1 MVEIAD
7 ELEKAYKTIRE
18 AKLVGCVREAM
29 IVGFVVCPLIELCPH
44 APKKDIGDALRNDIS
59 YGRLSYYDDS
69 DPDLDQKILEDI
81 NDVMKILEEAKQI
94 SAKCPLNKLL
104 EGSQ

>member
-1 MVEIAD
+1 MVELKEVIK
-7 ELEKAYKTIRE
+7 KAYKEIRE

-29 IVGFVVCPLIELCPH
+29 IVGFVVCPIIELCPH
-44 APKKDIGDALRNDIS
+44 APKKDIGDALRNDI

-69 DPDLDQKILEDI
+69 DPDLDKKILESIDDI
-81 NDVMKILEEAKQI
+81 MKILEEAKQI
-94 SAKCPLNKLL
+94 TAKCPLNKLL